1 MNINPISRLIRF
13 GILAFD
19 ILVAAG
25 LLLSAYG
32 GAIDPNKSVWPQIF
46 GMTFPAWIILMLV
59 MVPVS
64 FIIWRKSALLP
75 TAALLIAM
83 PAILTISPLH
93 IGGALSQSERASSF
107 SVMTYNVYGFV
118 DHEFESDDSGGK
130 GAKESRS
137 LQQIIDTQP
146 DIVCMQEGYNP
157 NYRFKL
163 QMDTINKIYPYSNFI
178 PEGGEIIFSKY
189 PFKIVPTPQP
199 AWHTAHYSA
208 YELDVDGHPL
218 LVVNCHLQ
226 SIGLTP
232 DDKALYRELTDKRI
246 ESPTRSELSKVKNS
260 ILSKLAVAFKL
271 RAEQARHIRQF
282 LEEHPGNAILVG
294 DFNDVQGNY
303 AYRCICSAGMR
314 DAYADSGFG
323 PTITY
328 IDNRFYFHID
338 QIFYRGDMRAVDIV
352 RGDIKS
358 SDHYP
363 MTATFVWN
371 ASDISHTD

>member
-93 IGGALSQSERASSF
+93 IGGTLSQSERARSF

-260 ILSKLAVAFKL
+260 ILSKLAIAFKL

-338 QIFYRGDMRAVDIV
+338 QIFYRGDMRAVDVV
-352 RGDIKS
+352 RGNIKS

-371 ASDISHTD
+371 APDISHTD

>member
-282 LEEHPGNAILVG
+282 LEEYPGNAILVG

-303 AYRCICSAGMR
+303 AYRSICSAGMR

>member
-93 IGGALSQSERASSF
+93 IGGTLSQSERARSF

-118 DHEFESDDSGGK
+118 DHEFESDDSGRK

-163 QMDTINKIYPYSNFI
+163 QMDTINKIYPYSNFT

-199 AWHTAHYSA
+199 AWHTAHYTA

-260 ILSKLAVAFKL
+260 ILSKLAIAFKL

-371 ASDISHTD
+371 APDISHTD

>member
-93 IGGALSQSERASSF
+93 IGGALSQSERAHSF

-371 ASDISHTD
+371 APDISHTD

>member
-146 DIVCMQEGYNP
+146 DIVCIQEGYNP

-163 QMDTINKIYPYSNFI
+163 QMDTVNKIYPYSNFI

-260 ILSKLAVAFKL
+260 ILSKLAIAFKL

>member
-93 IGGALSQSERASSF
+93 IGGALSQSERARSF

-137 LQQIIDTQP
+137 LQQIIDSQP

-303 AYRCICSAGMR
+303 AYRSICSAGMR

-371 ASDISHTD
+371 APDISHTD

>member
-93 IGGALSQSERASSF
+93 IGGTLSQSERARSF

-178 PEGGEIIFSKY
+178 SEGGEIIFSKY

-260 ILSKLAVAFKL
+260 ILSKLAIAFKL

-371 ASDISHTD
+371 APDISHTD

>member
-137 LQQIIDTQP
+137 LQQIIDT
-146 DIVCMQEGYNP
+146 D
-157 NYRFKL
+157 RK
-163 QMDTINKIYPYSNFI
+163 S
-178 PEGGEIIFSKY
+178 
-189 PFKIVPTPQP
+189 
-199 AWHTAHYSA
+199 
-208 YELDVDGHPL
+208 
-218 LVVNCHLQ
+218 VV
-226 SIGLTP
+226 
-232 DDKALYRELTDKRI
+232 
-246 ESPTRSELSKVKNS
+246 
-260 ILSKLAVAFKL
+260 
-271 RAEQARHIRQF
+271 
-282 LEEHPGNAILVG
+282 
-294 DFNDVQGNY
+294 
-303 AYRCICSAGMR
+303 
-314 DAYADSGFG
+314 
-323 PTITY
+323 
-328 IDNRFYFHID
+328 
-338 QIFYRGDMRAVDIV
+338 
-352 RGDIKS
+352 
-358 SDHYP
+358 
-363 MTATFVWN
+363 
-371 ASDISHTD
+371 

>member
-282 LEEHPGNAILVG
+282 LEEYPGNAILVG

>member
-13 GILAFD
+13 GLLAFD

-93 IGGALSQSERASSF
+93 IGGALSQSERAHSF

-371 ASDISHTD
+371 APDISHTD

>member
-93 IGGALSQSERASSF
+93 IGGALSQSERAHSF

>member
-260 ILSKLAVAFKL
+260 ILSKLAIAFKL

-371 ASDISHTD
+371 APDISHTD

>member
-1 MNINPISRLIRF
+1 MNINPISRLIQF

-146 DIVCMQEGYNP
+146 DIVCIQEGYNP

-163 QMDTINKIYPYSNFI
+163 QMDTVNKIYPYSNFI

-260 ILSKLAVAFKL
+260 ILSKLAIAFKL

-371 ASDISHTD
+371 APDISHTD

>member
-93 IGGALSQSERASSF
+93 IGGALSQSERAHSF

-146 DIVCMQEGYNP
+146 DIVCIQEGYNP

-260 ILSKLAVAFKL
+260 ILSKLAIAFKL

>member
-93 IGGALSQSERASSF
+93 IGGALSQSERAHSF

-146 DIVCMQEGYNP
+146 DIVCIQEGYNP

-246 ESPTRSELSKVKNS
+246 ESPIRSELSKVKNS
-260 ILSKLAVAFKL
+260 ILSKLAIAFKL